1 MSEQA
6 GEERE
11 GSAQIGELERAHRV
25 RHAELER
32 RVDVLLRGDARLERD
47 DGLVDERLRAR
58 EPCAESA
65 HSLDGGGAEDETHH
79 EQSVRNEACGCTK
92 VSFVLVQGP
101 AAEARGR
108 RTGRVGRQRHRLA
121 HALGKAARDVED
133 GRVGLER
140 RDELDELHD
149 RDRVDYARKEEG
161 SARAERGAL
170 AVALP
175 PTPSTPSLAI
185 IMRRDAA
192 ADEKERHAQKW
203 NPTTCLARFSPVLE
217 LTADAARVD
226 SEMLD
231 VLLARMACG
240 GRCVASEPKMAC
252 LTGSDSET
260 ACRSG

>member
-1 MSEQA
+1 MPSLSVVSMSSFEAMPVSSVMMASLMNGCERGSRAPGQLARSTAAVPRTRRTMSSRFEMKPA
-6 GEERE
+6 G
-11 GSAQIGELERAHRV
+11 AQSQLRTLGRV
-25 RHAELER
+25 
-32 RVDVLLRGDARLERD
+32 
-47 DGLVDERLRAR
+47 
-58 EPCAESA
+58 
-65 HSLDGGGAEDETHH
+65 
-79 EQSVRNEACGCTK
+79 EA
-92 VSFVLVQGP
+92 
-101 AAEARGR
+101 AAGGR

-149 RDRVDYARKEEG
+149 RDRVDCAREEEG
-161 SARAERGAL
+161 SAHAERGAL

-175 PTPSTPSLAI
+175 PTPSTPSLAV
-185 IMRRDAA
+185 MTRGDPA

-252 LTGSDSET
+252 LMGSDSET
-260 ACRSG
+260 ACAVRGTRGGGRGSASRAPHSLK